1 MGIAAIEECRFVIE
15 MFEVER
21 VVDHV
26 LYHNPQHSVVIVWG

>member
-26 LYHNPQHSVVIVWG
+26 LY